1 MLGSQ
6 VIARILKLEG
16 VEQVFC
22 FPFTPILDAL
32 AVEGIRPIVARQ
44 ERVAVNM
51 ADGYSRVS
59 FGKRIGVVSVQ
70 QGPGSENAFA
80 GIAQA
85 NSDSSPVLFLPGHPG
100 RDRIGVP
107 PTFEALENYKN
118 TTKWADRIMSASNI
132 PNRMERAFLALRT
145 GSPGPVLLELPIDVT
160 EEKFSGNLD
169 YHPVQSVKAGGDP
182 FAIQESVRLLLAA
195 KHPIIWAGQ
204 GVLYAEASKEL
215 TSLAELLGAPVM
227 TSLQGKSAFNERHSL
242 SLGSTGYSQTDM
254 VGYYLEQSDA
264 IFVVGSSLTKSLF
277 APTIP
282 NGSRM
287 LIHATVDW
295 HDLYKDYRPDVPILG
310 DARLILQQMLEEVHL
325 QQREKGKLS
334 NEKLETN
341 LKHAREQWKDRWKS
355 NLESSQIPISPYRVI
370 GDIMKIVDPAA
381 TIITHDS
388 GTPRDQL
395 APIYDA
401 VNPRGYLGW
410 GNSTQLGF
418 SLGAS
423 MGAKLA
429 VPEKLVINLMGDAAF
444 GMVGMDVETAVRENI
459 PILTIILNNFA
470 MGGYEQYIP
479 EAVAR
484 YGTKYLSGN
493 FSEVAKGLGAYSE
506 RVEKPGEVLA
516 ALKRGIAKTQEGQP
530 AVLEFITS
538 EELDIATRKSTG
550 P

>member
-16 VEQVFC
+16 VKQVFC

-59 FGKRIGVVSVQ
+59 FGKHIGVVSVQ

-85 NSDSSPVLFLPGHPG
+85 RSDSSPVLFLPGHPG

-118 TTKWADRIMSASNI
+118 ATKWADRIMSASNI

-160 EEKFSGNLD
+160 EEKFSGSLD
-169 YHPVQSVKAGGDP
+169 YRSVQSAKSGGDP
-182 FAIQESVRLLLAA
+182 FAIQESVKLLLAA

-215 TSLAELLGAPVM
+215 TRLAELIGAPVM
-227 TSLQGKSAFNERHSL
+227 TSLQGKSAFNEKHSL

-254 VGYYLEQSDA
+254 VGHYLEQSDA

-282 NGSRM
+282 NGSRI

-325 QQREKGKLS
+325 QQREKGKSS
-334 NEKLETN
+334 NEKLENN
-341 LKHAREQWKDRWKS
+341 LKNAREQWKNRWQS

-370 GDIMKIVDPAA
+370 GDIMKIVDPAT

-395 APIYDA
+395 APIYEA

-429 VPEKLVINLMGDAAF
+429 IPEKLVINLMGDAAF
-444 GMVGMDVETAVRENI
+444 GMVGMDVETAVREKI

-484 YGTKYLSGN
+484 FGTKSLSGN

-506 RVEKPGEVLA
+506 RVEEPGEVLA
-516 ALKRGIAKTQEGQP
+516 ALKRGIAKNQEGQP

-538 EELDIATRKSTG
+538 EELDIATRKS